1 MKYYTI
7 YQSIIGEIYIVV
19 EENAIVGVHIGRED
33 FLQSEDM
40 DIAAQSN
47 NHPLLEEAVKQLDEY
62 FSRKRKDF
70 DLPLKENGTQFQTE
84 VWKQLKG
91 IPYGKTLS
99 YQDVAIAI
107 GNEKAV
113 RAIGQANKANKLP
126 IIIPCHRVIG
136 KNKSLTGYAGKRI
149 SIKEQLLI
157 LEGANFKS

>member
-47 NHPLLEEAVKQLDEY
+47 NHLLLEEAVKQLDEY
-62 FSRKRKDF
+62 FSRKRKNF

>member
-40 DIAAQSN
+40 DLAAQSN

-149 SIKEQLLI
+149 SIKEQLLV

>member
-40 DIAAQSN
+40 DLAAQSN
-47 NHPLLEEAVKQLDEY
+47 NHPLLDEAVKQLDEY

>member
-40 DIAAQSN
+40 DLAAQSN
-47 NHPLLEEAVKQLDEY
+47 NHPLLDEAVKQLDEY

-149 SIKEQLLI
+149 SIKEQLLV